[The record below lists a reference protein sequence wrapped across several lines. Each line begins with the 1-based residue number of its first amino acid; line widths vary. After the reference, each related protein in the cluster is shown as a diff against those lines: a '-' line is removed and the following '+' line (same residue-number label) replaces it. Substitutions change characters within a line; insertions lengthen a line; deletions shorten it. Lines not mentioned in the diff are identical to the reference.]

1 MQVDQN
7 KLLNIIMEKTNRKLN
22 ELQAKAIVLESQ
34 LQLAIEV
41 AESLRKDLEKVN
53 KTNVKS
59 SDKTATS

>member
-7 KLLNIIMEKTNRKLN
+7 KLLNIIMEKTNQKLN